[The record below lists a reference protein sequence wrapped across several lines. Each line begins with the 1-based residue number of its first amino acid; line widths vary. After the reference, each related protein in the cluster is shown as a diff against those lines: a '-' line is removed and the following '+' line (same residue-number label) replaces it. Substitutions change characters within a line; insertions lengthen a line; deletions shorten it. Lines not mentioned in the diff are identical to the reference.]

1 MTAIGIL
8 KGIPE
13 LVNPHLLKN
22 EAFIGGRWIRSSTG
36 RSYPVINPAN
46 QEMISDVADLSASEV
61 ELTVQA
67 AKDAMMTWSLMIA
80 KERSIILQKW
90 KSLIVKHHEELSR
103 IITLE
108 MGKPLSE
115 ARGEVTYGNSF
126 LEWFAEEGKRVY
138 GDVIPTTAGNRRLLV
153 MKQPA
158 GVCSLITPWN
168 FPVAMLLRKAGAALA
183 AGCTVVV
190 KPSEETPFA
199 ALALAELASEAG
211 LPEGVFNVVTC
222 SRDQVAEVGRTLCT
236 SPDVAKIS
244 LTGSTTAG
252 KTVMK
257 LAAEGIKKVSLEL
270 GGNAPLIVFNSA
282 DIKVAVASTV
292 AAKFRNSGQT
302 CICPN
307 RIFVQ
312 DKVHDQFVEELS
324 KVVSSLKVGD
334 GFTEGVQQGPLINEM
349 AIEKVS
355 RHVRD
360 ACEKGATV
368 VVGGEVASDVGKW
381 FYQPTVLTDVK
392 QNMLFTCEET
402 FGPVAAITR
411 FSEEEE
417 VLKLSNDTA
426 YGLSGYFFSN
436 DYRQVWRVAEA
447 LQIGLVGVNEG
458 AISTEVVPF
467 GGWKESGFGSEGS
480 KYGIEEYLNT
490 KYVCMG
496 NL

>member
-1 MTAIGIL
+1 MISFG
-8 KGIPE
+8 KGVPG
-13 LVNPHLLKN
+13 VVSTQLLKN
-22 EAFIGGRWIRSSTG
+22 MAFIGGRWIPSSTG
-36 RSYPVINPAN
+36 RYYPVLNPSN
-46 QEMISDVADLSASEV
+46 QEVISDVADLSPSEV
-61 ELTVQA
+61 ESAVQA
-67 AKDAMMTWSLMIA
+67 AKDAMLPWSSMIA
-80 KERSIILQKW
+80 KERAALMNKW
-90 KSLIVKHHEELSR
+90 KDLVLKRKEDVAK

-108 MGKPLSE
+108 MGKPLAESN
-115 ARGEVTYGNSF
+115 AEVTYGTSF

-324 KVVSSLKVGD
+324 KVVGSLKVGD

-447 LQIGLVGVNEG
+447 LQAGVVGVNEG
-458 AISTEVVPF
+458 LLTTEAAPF
-467 GGWKESGFGSEGS
+467 SGWKESGLGSEGS

>member
-1 MTAIGIL
+1 
-8 KGIPE
+8 
-13 LVNPHLLKN
+13 
-22 EAFIGGRWIRSSTG
+22 
-36 RSYPVINPAN
+36 
-46 QEMISDVADLSASEV
+46 
-61 ELTVQA
+61 
-67 AKDAMMTWSLMIA
+67 
-80 KERSIILQKW
+80 
-90 KSLIVKHHEELSR
+90 
-103 IITLE
+103 
-108 MGKPLSE
+108 
-115 ARGEVTYGNSF
+115 
-126 LEWFAEEGKRVY
+126 
-138 GDVIPTTAGNRRLLV
+138 
-153 MKQPA
+153 
-158 GVCSLITPWN
+158 
-168 FPVAMLLRKAGAALA
+168 
-183 AGCTVVV
+183 
-190 KPSEETPFA
+190 
-199 ALALAELASEAG
+199 
-211 LPEGVFNVVTC
+211 
-222 SRDQVAEVGRTLCT
+222 
-236 SPDVAKIS
+236 
-244 LTGSTTAG
+244 
-252 KTVMK
+252 MK

-324 KVVSSLKVGD
+324 KVVGSLKVGD